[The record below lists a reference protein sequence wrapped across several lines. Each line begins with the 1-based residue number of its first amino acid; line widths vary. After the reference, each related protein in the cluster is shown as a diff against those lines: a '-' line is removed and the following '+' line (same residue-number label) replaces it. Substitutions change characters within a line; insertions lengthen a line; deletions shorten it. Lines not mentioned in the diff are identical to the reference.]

1 MNEIAAEG
9 LALDDFSSTLGLRES
24 PANATSPRRMARVLG
39 LPSLVLFGLAYM
51 VPLTVFTTYGLVT
64 QTTSGHLP
72 AAYVVTLITMLFT
85 AYSYGRMA
93 ASLPYAGSAYA
104 YASQSFGGNI
114 GFMVG
119 WALLLDYLFMPMIC
133 YLVIGIYMAQYFPG
147 VPMSVWIFTTI
158 LAVLVL
164 NILGIKLLAKVNFAL
179 IGAQV
184 VFIAVF
190 IAVSIVSITH
200 SPSVSLSG
208 PFYSP
213 DMNYQ
218 GLFSGAATLCLSF
231 LGFDAV
237 STLSEETR
245 NPTRNLP
252 RAIMLCTLL
261 SGFLFILI
269 AYIGHLVFPDWHSFK
284 DADSASLQVME
295 QVGGKLLSAFFTA
308 IYVAGCFAC
317 AMASQASVS
326 RILFAM
332 GRDGVLPKR
341 IFGLTSKRFGTP
353 VSATLVVSLVS
364 LTALVI
370 SLDLASTMIS
380 FGALTAF
387 SFVNLSVVKH
397 YLWDKGLRG
406 PLTLVRYGL
415 VPLVGL
421 ILTLWLWTSLSSAT
435 FEVGLAWLSGG
446 LLYLLWLTKGFR
458 RPTPQLHQHD
468 DEHAFND
475 CTHARALH
483 KSA

>member
-1 MNEIAAEG
+1 MNQIAAEG
-9 LALDDFSSTLGLRES
+9 STLEDFSGSSGSLG
-24 PANATSPRRMARVLG
+24 AATRGMTRVLE
-39 LPSLVLFGLAYM
+39 LPSLILFGLAYM
-51 VPLTVFTTYGLVT
+51 VPLTVFATYGLVT
-64 QTTSGHLP
+64 QKTSGHLP
-72 AAYVVTLITMLFT
+72 AAYIITLLTMLFT

-93 ASLPYAGSAYA
+93 ASLSHAGSAYA
-104 YASQSFGGNI
+104 YASQSFGGKV

-133 YLVIGIYMAQYFPG
+133 YLVIGIYMAQYFPS
-147 VPMSVWIFTTI
+147 VPMSVWILTSI

-164 NILGIKLLAKVNFAL
+164 NVLGIKLLAKVNFAL
-179 IGAQV
+179 IGVQV
-184 VFIAVF
+184 VFIIVF
-190 IAVSIVSITH
+190 IIASIVSITH
-200 SPSVSLSG
+200 SPTVSLIQ

-213 DMNYQ
+213 DMDYN

-245 NPTRNLP
+245 NPKRNLP
-252 RAIMLCTLL
+252 RAIMLCTMI
-261 SGFLFILI
+261 SGFMFIVI
-269 AYIGHLVFPDWHSFK
+269 AYVSHLAFPDWHAFK
-284 DADSASLQVME
+284 DADSASLQVM
-295 QVGGKLLSAFFTA
+295 QKVGGSLMSAFFTA
-308 IYVAGCFAC
+308 IFVAGCFAC

-353 VSATLVVSLVS
+353 VSATLVVSLLS

-387 SFVNLSVVKH
+387 SFVNLSVIKH
-397 YLWDKGLRG
+397 HLCDKGLRG
-406 PLTLVRYGL
+406 TLPLVRYGL
-415 VPLVGL
+415 LPLIGL
-421 ILTLWLWTSLSSAT
+421 ALNLWLWTSLSSAT
-435 FEVGLAWLSGG
+435 FEVGLAWLAGG
-446 LLYLLWLTKGFR
+446 LLHLFWLTRGFR
-458 RPTPQLHQHD
+458 RPPPKLHQHD
-468 DEHAFND
+468 DEHTFNG
-475 CTHARALH
+475 CTQTCALQ